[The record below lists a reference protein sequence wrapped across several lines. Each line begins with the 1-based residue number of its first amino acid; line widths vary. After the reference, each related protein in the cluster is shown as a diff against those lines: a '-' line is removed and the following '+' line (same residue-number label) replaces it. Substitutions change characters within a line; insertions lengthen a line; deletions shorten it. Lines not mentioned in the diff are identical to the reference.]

1 MNKLVYMHAVSVNA
15 QAFSLE
21 WQDIL
26 YLLLL
31 VLSAKL
37 GQWQKVHGICY
48 RISEKCTYED
58 MFD

>member
-1 MNKLVYMHAVSVNA
+1 MHAVSVNA

-58 MFD
+58 VFD